1 MTDTEEDWPAL
12 PLAAW
17 EPTRATLH
25 MWTQIVG
32 KVRLALSPYLNHWWQ
47 VPLYVSPRG
56 LTTSAIPCK
65 GQSFEIE
72 FDFIEHALFIRKSD
86 GATKALRLE
95 PKSVAAF
102 HAEFMA
108 TLHALGIEVKIWT
121 MPVEIP
127 DPIAFDKDTLHA
139 AYDPEYAARFWRVLV
154 CIDTVFKEFR
164 GRFIG
169 KASPVHFF
177 WGSFD
182 LAVTRFSGRRAP
194 PMPAADLI
202 VQAQV
207 VAGAVGEL
215 AAAEQRATIALIEHP
230 RVTPVGVRYDLVPG
244 IVLPPEA
251 GDAVAGRVHEAVP
264 SRFYFAGTG
273 RSRLSIDGWRNFD
286 HADSSP
292 RREQCDQPRHHGAG
306 GFFARARRH
315 DRCTGWCIRT
325 RRLEA
330 RAGKQVPAVVA

>member
-1 MTDTEEDWPAL
+1 MTDTGEDWPAL

-86 GATKALRLE
+86 GVTKTLRLK

-108 TLHALGIEVKIWT
+108 ALDAMGIEVKIWT

-154 CIDTVFKEFR
+154 CIDAVFKEFR

-194 PMPAADLI
+194 PMPAADLMTREGYSHE
-202 VQAQV
+202 VSS
-207 VAGAVGEL
+207 VGWW
-215 AAAEQRATIALIEHP
+215 
-230 RVTPVGVRYDLVPG
+230 
-244 IVLPPEA
+244 A
-251 GDAVAGRVHEAVP
+251 GDTSVP
-264 SRFYFAGTG
+264 HPAFYAY
-273 RSRLSIDGWRNFD
+273 
-286 HADSSP
+286 ASP
-292 RREQCDQPRHHGAG
+292 EPPG
-306 GFFARARRH
+306 FARAPLRPAAAFY
-315 DRCTGWCIRT
+315 DTNLAQFQLAYDDVRT
-325 RRLEA
+325 AASPRAALLDFCQSTYEAAATLADWNRAELERDA
-330 RAGKQVPAVVA
+330 R

>member
-32 KVRLALSPYLNHWWQ
+32 KVRLALTPYLNHWWQ

-86 GATKALRLE
+86 GVTKNLRLE

-108 TLHALGIEVKIWT
+108 ALHAMGIEVKIWT

-154 CIDTVFKEFR
+154 RIDTVFKEFR

-194 PMPAADLI
+194 PMPAADPI
-202 VQAQV
+202 TREGYSHEVSS
-207 VAGAVGEL
+207 VGWW
-215 AAAEQRATIALIEHP
+215 
-230 RVTPVGVRYDLVPG
+230 
-244 IVLPPEA
+244 A
-251 GDAVAGRVHEAVP
+251 GDASVPHPAFYAYASPEPAGFAKAPLRPAAA
-264 SRFYFAGTG
+264 FYDT
-273 RSRLSIDGWRNFD
+273 SLSQFQLAYDDVR
-286 HADSSP
+286 AATSP
-292 RREQCDQPRHHGAG
+292 RAALLDFCQSTYEAAATPADWNRAELERD
-306 GFFARARRH
+306 AR
-315 DRCTGWCIRT
+315 
-325 RRLEA
+325 
-330 RAGKQVPAVVA
+330 